1 MIGGKLKQTVGLYHK
16 RTELTKV
23 EAQFGL
29 RKPENPEINF
39 SFDHIDGFD
48 IRQTMGSDFELSSPK
63 RGQLQ
68 CYQHYNRQY
77 LSSPLV

>member
-16 RTELTKV
+16 RTELTKDRGLI
-23 EAQFGL
+23 GL

-48 IRQTMGSDFELSSPK
+48 ILQTIGF
-63 RGQLQ
+63 
-68 CYQHYNRQY
+68 
-77 LSSPLV
+77 